1 MTIFSS
7 SGWSLTGGP
16 WVKPEQA
23 MKKLVWSETNV
34 EGPMKFNDKLP
45 QPPSN
50 NGSFGGLRGLNYG
63 RGGRGVAAARENSSS
78 TQPGPGGTA
87 ASGARG
93 PGPGARGSGIPVPTY
108 YGDSAVIAFRTPPTK
123 CPWRNSSRKSPAATA
138 RSIQRR

>member
-34 EGPMKFNDKLP
+34 QGPTKLNEKLP

-50 NGSFGGLRGLNYG
+50 NGTFGGLRGLNSGRGGG
-63 RGGRGVAAARENSSS
+63 RGGRG
-78 TQPGPGGTA
+78 PGGA
-87 ASGARG
+87 
-93 PGPGARGSGIPVPTY
+93 PVETF
-108 YGDSAVIAFRTPPTK
+108 YGDSAVIAFRTPPDETLMEDLK
-123 CPWRNSSRKSPAATA
+123 PKVTTSAGEIDPAVTDG
-138 RSIQRR
+138 